1 MNEMQRDIDYLKN
14 EFSKWIKELQDG
26 LNKKADIEA
35 LNNLEKMIME
45 KLTELIKA
53 FGK

>member
-1 MNEMQRDIDYLKN
+1 M
-14 EFSKWIKELQDG
+14 QDG
-26 LNKKADIEA
+26 LNRKADIDA

-53 FGK
+53 FGKQFADKNDTKKAIKLIER